1 MSLVPPPPQPPHGP
15 RRPKSVA
22 SGTPYLGSISGRALA
37 TAQGRWILIG
47 ASESL
52 AKQGSPA
59 SGHRLTFFLEM
70 FFFGGPSWTFFFGFR
85 GGLFGPLAAAWARV
99 RIPRPCAS
107 NLAGRGPRW
116 PSRSAPSIL
125 KKRLY
130 YFWGALGGP
139 EEPSGRGKSSDWAP
153 SPHRAG
159 AAQIHCIYTVDPGR
173 LALKP

>member
-1 MSLVPPPPQPPHGP
+1 MVPPPPKVPPQGP

-22 SGTPYLGSISGRALA
+22 SGPPHLRSISGRALA

-47 ASESL
+47 ASGSL
-52 AKQGSPA
+52 AKHRSPA
-59 SGHRLTFFLEM
+59 SGHRLTCFLEM
-70 FFFGGPSWTFFFGFR
+70 FFRRAILDIFPDFSR
-85 GGLFGPLAAAWARV
+85 GLWGPLAAPWARV
-99 RIPRPCAS
+99 RIHRPCAS

-125 KKRLY
+125 KKSLY

-139 EEPSGRGKSSDWAP
+139 EEPSGRRKSSDRAP
-153 SPHRAG
+153 LPHRAG
-159 AAQIHCIYTVDPGR
+159 AAQIHCIYTVDPSR

>member
-1 MSLVPPPPQPPHGP
+1 MFPLPRKVGAPQGS
-15 RRPKSVA
+15 RRAKSVA
-22 SGTPYLGSISGRALA
+22 SCRPGSPSISLRALA

-70 FFFGGPSWTFFFGFR
+70 FFFGGPSWTFFFDFSWV
-85 GGLFGPLAAAWARV
+85 LFGPLAAPWARV
-99 RIPRPCAS
+99 RIHRPCAS
-107 NLAGRGPRW
+107 NLAGRGPPW

-139 EEPSGRGKSSDWAP
+139 EEPSGSRKNSDWAP
-153 SPHRAG
+153 LPHRAG

>member
-1 MSLVPPPPQPPHGP
+1 MRSW
-15 RRPKSVA
+15 RA
-22 SGTPYLGSISGRALA
+22 YLPSIGVRALA
-37 TAQGRWILIG
+37 TAQGQWILIG

-59 SGHRLTFFLEM
+59 SGHRL
-70 FFFGGPSWTFFFGFR
+70 FFFWKCFFSEGHLGGFFSDFSW
-85 GGLFGPLAAAWARV
+85 GLFGPLASPWARV

-153 SPHRAG
+153 LPHRAG
-159 AAQIHCIYTVDPGR
+159 AAQIRCIYTVDPGR
-173 LALKP
+173 LGLKP